1 MKSTK
6 GRVIAICTTTILKH

>member
-6 GRVIAICTTTILKH
+6 GCVIAICTTTILKH